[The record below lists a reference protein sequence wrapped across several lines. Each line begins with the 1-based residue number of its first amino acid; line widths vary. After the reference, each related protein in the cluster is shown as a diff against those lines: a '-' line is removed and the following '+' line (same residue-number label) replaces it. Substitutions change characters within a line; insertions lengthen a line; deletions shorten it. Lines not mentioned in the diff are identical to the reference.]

1 MTQVLIGDLSQI
13 IDANLAIWHLH
24 NVFLIFFPTVYPPQA
39 VRQIVLAVDRLITGG
54 DVTEVAGLLHAVWWR
69 EGLEGKQAVVA
80 VNLRRYIC

>member
-13 IDANLAIWHLH
+13 IVHL
-24 NVFLIFFPTVYPPQA
+24 TVYPPQA

-54 DVTEVAGLLHAVWWR
+54 DVTKVAGLLHAVWWR

-80 VNLRRYIC
+80 VDLRRYIC

>member
-1 MTQVLIGDLSQI
+1 MTQVLIGDSSQI
-13 IDANLAIWHLH
+13 IDAILAIWHLCDA
-24 NVFLIFFPTVYPPQA
+24 FLRLFLTVYPPQA
-39 VRQIVLAVDRLITGG
+39 VRQIILAVDRLITGG

>member
-1 MTQVLIGDLSQI
+1 MRFWLFDIC
-13 IDANLAIWHLH
+13 A
-24 NVFLIFFPTVYPPQA
+24 VFLVLFLTVYPPQA